1 MPSEQICSSLY
12 NINMKNQYISI
23 IPFSFLLFLLGCTD
37 RAENLKSV
45 QKEQFCLDEK
55 TKEIIEIA
63 SVNKENVTQ
72 GIHLTGSIEVNPD
85 KVISFVSLVDGI
97 ISNTYFSL
105 GDKVSKGQVLAEM
118 QSTELAALQAELN
131 ALMAQIEIAKMDLD
145 AKKQMSKDGIA
156 SNRELIQ
163 AKNELRMLESEK
175 QKVENNLSLYSAS
188 STKNV
193 FQIKAPTSGIITEK
207 NINPGATI
215 TSDGATL
222 FSISNLDNV
231 WAMANI
237 YATDIAHVHQG
248 MQVEL
253 KTISYPNEIFKGKID
268 EIAPILDR
276 EAKVLKARIVLDNN
290 DLKLKPGMI
299 ADILALKE
307 IDRQAVAVPMSSM
320 VFYDN
325 INYLLVYTDD
335 CTIEAREIAILT
347 TKDDTIYIES
357 GLSEDEKIITKNQLL
372 VFEAL

>member
-1 MPSEQICSSLY
+1 
-12 NINMKNQYISI
+12 
-23 IPFSFLLFLLGCTD
+23 
-37 RAENLKSV
+37 
-45 QKEQFCLDEK
+45 
-55 TKEIIEIA
+55 
-63 SVNKENVTQ
+63 
-72 GIHLTGSIEVNPD
+72 
-85 KVISFVSLVDGI
+85 
-97 ISNTYFSL
+97 
-105 GDKVSKGQVLAEM
+105 
-118 QSTELAALQAELN
+118 
-131 ALMAQIEIAKMDLD
+131 
-145 AKKQMSKDGIA
+145 
-156 SNRELIQ
+156 
-163 AKNELRMLESEK
+163 
-175 QKVENNLSLYSAS
+175 NLSLYNAR
-188 STKNV
+188 STKNWL
-193 FQIKAPTSGIITEK
+193 QMTAPTSGIITETD
-207 NINPGATI
+207 INPGATI

-335 CTIEAREIAILT
+335 CTIEAREI
-347 TKDDTIYIES
+347 
-357 GLSEDEKIITKNQLL
+357 
-372 VFEAL
+372 

>member
-1 MPSEQICSSLY
+1 
-12 NINMKNQYISI
+12 MKNQYISI

-37 RAENLKSV
+37 RAKNLKSV